1 MTHVEDTVDP
11 IRDLDIITQELRLK
25 VICSTLQCN
34 LHGFVI
40 ILNPNVAFDLIPVS
54 VITGVCVCVF
64 PIRIMHGY
72 LAASMVLLQDIEF
85 MDRKIED
92 LEKVLKRSNAKEH
105 KIEMECC
112 QKVSLQESRIVMI
125 VVDDSFISGV

>member
-1 MTHVEDTVDP
+1 MSLLIWFLWVLLP
-11 IRDLDIITQELRLK
+11 
-25 VICSTLQCN
+25 
-34 LHGFVI
+34 GFV
-40 ILNPNVAFDLIPVS
+40 F
-54 VITGVCVCVF
+54 VF
-64 PIRIMHGY
+64 VFYTIRIMHGY

-125 VVDDSFISGV
+125 VVDDSFISGI

>member
-64 PIRIMHGY
+64 YHTYYAWLLSCFYGFVAGY
-72 LAASMVLLQDIEF
+72 
-85 MDRKIED
+85 
-92 LEKVLKRSNAKEH
+92 
-105 KIEMECC
+105 
-112 QKVSLQESRIVMI
+112 
-125 VVDDSFISGV
+125 